1 MLSHSEGFES
11 SILEGAAVQ
20 AACIPASWKYWQLPK
35 WRVLAGFMVG
45 LSSCSRSICSYNL
58 TLIFVYS
65 GNVPLL
71 PNDWVGLMHGGSPL
85 RFSEELGDN
94 CRASVAEPK
103 GAPKAADAQGYLP
116 PWSINSKL
124 VCGAPLSGSYTS
136 RHSGPLRP
144 PLLLL
149 CPASALAF
157 LFSSLV
163 FGNSWVIKKGAGRG
177 TSLGS
182 RAVEHVRPPVE
193 GGVLSAW
200 WALGVVWICGVASSL
215 ASGVCGV
222 GAGCIWYWV
231 KVWVNGVVLW

>member
-149 CPASALAF
+149 CPASALA
-157 LFSSLV
+157 LHILPQ
-163 FGNSWVIKKGAGRG
+163 
-177 TSLGS
+177 SLGVLFLRMLRLS
-182 RAVEHVRPPVE
+182 LRGPSGGARP
-193 GGVLSAW
+193 S
-200 WALGVVWICGVASSL
+200 ASSSSHDL
-215 ASGVCGV
+215 VA
-222 GAGCIWYWV
+222 AG
-231 KVWVNGVVLW
+231 